1 MVGFADALAAIESVW
16 SLLGAGFPVS
26 AFTRVGRAP
35 TLRRVASVGLH
46 QIAAP
51 ELDIEDALRDLRAA
65 MRDSG
70 SAALMPLD
78 DAALWLCQRACEG
91 APWILVGPRGAQAEV
106 ALNKQLQCDAA
117 TAAGF
122 PVPDTQFVKSPTRPG
137 RDARFPLVV
146 RPALAAEERAGRL
159 VTAGPARTCADA
171 GEMDRTAEAFDPGC
185 SLMVQPRLEG
195 IGEGVFGL
203 ATPTGVLAWSA
214 HRRIR
219 MMNPAGSGS
228 SACVSIP
235 LDDQVRDQA
244 ETMLTRLR
252 WSGLFMLELLRD
264 SEGTRWFVELNGRA
278 WGSMALARA
287 VGLEYPAWAV
297 AQAFGERLGSLPSSS
312 GDESVRAR
320 HLGREIVHLLTVM
333 RGPRSTAI
341 PWPSRLRTV
350 RDVLSWHRGDR
361 VYNWRPGGFALLL
374 EDTVSTVLA
383 AIRRKR
389 HPAAS

>member
-1 MVGFADALAAIESVW
+1 MVGFADALAAIETVW
-16 SLLGAGFPVS
+16 SLLGAGFSVS
-26 AFTRVGRAP
+26 AFTRAGRAP
-35 TLRRVASVGLH
+35 VLRRVDSVALH
-46 QIAAP
+46 EITAP
-51 ELDIEDALRDLRAA
+51 EHSVEDSLRDLRAA
-65 MRDSG
+65 MQDSG

-78 DAALWLCQRACEG
+78 DAAVWLSQQASEG
-91 APWILVGPRGAQAEV
+91 APWVLVGPRGTQAEV
-106 ALNKQLQCDAA
+106 AVNKQLQCNAA
-117 TAAGF
+117 TVAGF
-122 PVPDTQFVKSPTRPG
+122 PVPDTQFLKSPAKPG

-146 RPALAAEERAGRL
+146 RPAVAAEVRAGRL

-171 GEMDRTAEAFDPGC
+171 GELNRTAEAFDPGC
-185 SLMVQPRLEG
+185 SLMVQPRLQG

-203 ATPTGVLAWSA
+203 ATPAGILAWSA

-244 ETMLTRLR
+244 ESMLTRLK

-264 SEGTRWFVELNGRA
+264 SDGTRWFVELNGRA

-297 AQAFGERLGSLPSSS
+297 AQAFGEQLGSLPSST

-320 HLGREIVHLLTVM
+320 HLGREIVHLLAVI

-341 PWPSRLRTV
+341 PWPSRFRTI
-350 RDVLSWHRGDR
+350 REVLSWRQGDR
-361 VYNWRPGGFALLL
+361 AYNWRPGEFALLL
-374 EDTVSTVLA
+374 EDTVSTVFA
-383 AIRRKR
+383 AIRRTR
-389 HPAAS
+389 PPAAS